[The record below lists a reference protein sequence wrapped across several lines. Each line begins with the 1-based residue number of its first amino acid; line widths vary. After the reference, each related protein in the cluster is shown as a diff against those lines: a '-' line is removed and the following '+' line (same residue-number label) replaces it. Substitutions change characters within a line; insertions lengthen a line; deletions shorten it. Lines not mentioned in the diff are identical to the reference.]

1 MPSADPETLLNHALD
16 VADRELAFLMEG
28 QVDEAAALAEDRAQ
42 LIEGAWKAG
51 TLQELKPLRE
61 KLVQLQ
67 SMQGRLTEEARKLH
81 AQVRD
86 ELARSR
92 QESRRH
98 AGYGNSLKT
107 TPSFTRFLS
116 KRG

>member
-1 MPSADPETLLNHALD
+1 MVSADPETLFNCALD
-16 VADRELAFLMEG
+16 VADRELALLKDG
-28 QVDEAAALAEDRAQ
+28 HVDEAAALTEDRAR
-42 LIEGAWKAG
+42 LIDQAWNAG

-67 SMQGRLTEEARKLH
+67 SMQSRLTEEARKLH

-92 QESRRH
+92 QETKRH

-107 TPSFTRFLS
+107 TPRATRFLS